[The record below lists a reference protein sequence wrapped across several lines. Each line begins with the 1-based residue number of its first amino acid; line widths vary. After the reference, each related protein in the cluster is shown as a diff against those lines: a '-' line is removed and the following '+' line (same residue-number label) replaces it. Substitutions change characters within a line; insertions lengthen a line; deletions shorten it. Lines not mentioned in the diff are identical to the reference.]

1 MSALDPLARKLI
13 NRLQGGFPLVERP
26 FAQAAAALDTDE
38 ARFLACLETL
48 IRDGWLSRFGPLYNA
63 ERLGGQQIL
72 AAMSVPVARFEE
84 VAAQVNALAA
94 VAHNYRR
101 EHALNMWFVVAAGL
115 KEEVEAAIQG
125 IERDTGL
132 PVLRFPKLKEFY
144 LGLKL
149 EIDAEGR
156 VTTSSLVESPTA
168 PVFLPEARDLA
179 LIAATQ
185 GGLPLVAEPYAEV
198 GRRIGL
204 DAKEVM
210 TRFQRLLASGGIRR
224 LGVIPNHYRLGL
236 RANAMSVWDLPDAE
250 IERCGRLVGALDCV
264 SHCYQRPRYPG
275 LWPYNLF
282 AMVHGPDRR
291 EVDAKLRQIAARL
304 GDSCRAHEVLMS
316 TAILKKEGLR
326 LVA

>member
-1 MSALDPLARKLI
+1 MIALDPLARNLI

-26 FAQAAAALDTDE
+26 FAQAAAALGTDE
-38 ARFLACLETL
+38 VRLLACLETL

-72 AAMSVPVARFEE
+72 AAMSVPAARFEQ
-84 VAAQVNALAA
+84 VASQVNALAA

-101 EHALNMWFVVAAGL
+101 DHALNMWFVVAAGH
-115 KEEVEAAIQG
+115 KEDVEAAVQE

-132 PVLRFPKLKEFY
+132 AVLRFPKLKEFY

-168 PVFLPEARDLA
+168 PVFHPERRDLA

-198 GRRIGL
+198 GHRIGL
-204 DAKEVM
+204 SAEEVM
-210 TRFQRLLASGGIRR
+210 ARLGHLLASGGIRR

-236 RANAMSVWDLPDAE
+236 RANAMSVWDLPDEE
-250 IERCGRLVGALDCV
+250 IERCGHLVGALDCV

-304 GDSCRAHEVLMS
+304 GDVCRGHEVLMS

-326 LVA
+326 LAA